1 MISEPRVQFENLGL
15 FVIGGGDGI
24 DDVNFGL
31 VDEND
36 DGEVVL
42 VDQTKAYYPF
52 KSAHVW
58 HMSQFQDCAGGY
70 GQRCAR
76 PRVAL
81 RHVPTS

>member
-1 MISEPRVQFENLGL
+1 MIFEPRVQSENLGL

-42 VDQTKAYYPF
+42 VTMAK
-52 KSAHVW
+52 
-58 HMSQFQDCAGGY
+58 
-70 GQRCAR
+70 
-76 PRVAL
+76 
-81 RHVPTS
+81 